1 MVANSSPSPSAA
13 HSVILTGAEKV
24 AVLLLALGK
33 QRAAKLLRR
42 FDTEDFPSAVFFHT
56 MRVS

>member
-13 HSVILTGAEKV
+13 HPVILTGAEKV

-33 QRAAKLLRR
+33 QRAAKL
-42 FDTEDFPSAVFFHT
+42 
-56 MRVS
+56 